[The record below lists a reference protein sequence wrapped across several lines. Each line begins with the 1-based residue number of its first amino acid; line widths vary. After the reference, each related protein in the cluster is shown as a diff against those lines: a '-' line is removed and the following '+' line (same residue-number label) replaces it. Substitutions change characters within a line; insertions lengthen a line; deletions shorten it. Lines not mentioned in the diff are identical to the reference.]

1 MRNRFHEQLDEL
13 NGLLVVMAETAT
25 VAMRGASQ
33 ALLNADNASAQY
45 VHDTAA
51 SISAQFQRT
60 EELSFLLL
68 AQQQPVASDLRLI
81 IASLHSA
88 ADLDRMGQL
97 ADHIAKIAQ
106 RHHPSCAVEAEGCA
120 AIRQMAQVA
129 EEIAV
134 KATEAVRTR
143 DARLAA
149 ELATDDDRMD
159 ALHRRLWTT
168 LLGGWRE
175 GVESAI
181 DAAML
186 GRFYERYADHAVN
199 AARQVVFLVTGHA

>member
-13 NGLLVVMAETAT
+13 NGLLVVMAQAATA
-25 VAMRGASQ
+25 AIREASQ
-33 ALLNADNASAQY
+33 ALLNADNASAQE

-60 EELSFLLL
+60 EELAFLLL
-68 AQQQPVASDLRLI
+68 ARQQPVASDLRLI
-81 IASLHSA
+81 IASLHAA

-97 ADHIAKIAQ
+97 ADHIAKIAR
-106 RHHPSCAVEAEGCA
+106 RHHPNCAVEAVGCA

-143 DARLAA
+143 DAVLAA

-159 ALHRRLWTT
+159 ALHRHLWTT

-199 AARQVVFLVTGHA
+199 AARQVVYLVTGHA